1 MSIAVVDGTVEIR
14 RSSEDVFDYVTDI
27 SREFEWNP
35 RTKRVA
41 KLTEGP
47 IGVGTRWEGEWV
59 EGDPMLIDYVAFD
72 RPANWRSIGRSRGL
86 LVASDGRVEPTR
98 NGARLTLRVEL
109 APRGGLLMIAP
120 LLCLFL
126 RGRDPQTLPA
136 IKTRLEC
143 GAARA
148 DGGGKR

>member
-1 MSIAVVDGTVEIR
+1 LSITVVDGAVEIR

-35 RTKRVA
+35 RTKRVV

-47 IGVGTRWEGEWV
+47 IGVGTRWKGEWV
-59 EGDPMLIDYVAFD
+59 EGDPMLIDYIAFD
-72 RPANWRSIGRSRGL
+72 RPVGWRSVGRSRGL
-86 LVASDGRVEPTR
+86 LVASDGRVELTQ
-98 NGARLTLRVEL
+98 NGDRLTLRVEL
-109 APRGGLLMIAP
+109 EPRGRLRLIAP
-120 LLCLFL
+120 LLSRIMRRRERRNL
-126 RGRDPQTLPA
+126 A
-136 IKTRLEC
+136 SIKKRLEC